1 MAIELPAKVFSRLF
15 HLPSITLPAKIF
27 AGCFSVA
34 GCLSTLLTQ
43 FLPAVLIL
51 SWQTN

>member
-27 AGCFSVA
+27 AGCFSA
-34 GCLSTLLTQ
+34 LLTQ